1 MFSSDS
7 KSDAHFRV
15 QFEKQK
21 EDFDRQSGSYTI
33 HILPG
38 HMVSIFVVHGNFTD
52 TPHFTLITC
61 LCYLNIYFGIYVLLR
76 ISNM

>member
-1 MFSSDS
+1 MCSSDS
-7 KSDAHFRV
+7 KSDAHFRA

-38 HMVSIFVVHGNFTD
+38 HMASIFVVHGNYTD
-52 TPHFTLITC
+52 MDTLLMTC

-76 ISNM
+76 TSNM